1 MKCSRVEP
9 MDFDIFTRFYCLSM
23 FCGRENIIL
32 DSMWCLKLIFY
43 TY

>member
-1 MKCSRVEP
+1 MICSRVEP

-23 FCGRENIIL
+23 FCGENIVL
-32 DSMWCLKLIFY
+32 NSMWCLKLIFY